1 MYAIRTV
8 LTTTVQ
14 YGVVVDLQPIPT
26 VHTGTSTV
34 CMAAIQ
40 VVSYNVYDRG
50 YYFGFFN
57 SRELDYDIK
66 RSYPLACK
74 LSLSRTTRV
83 IIIMV

>member
-1 MYAIRTV
+1 MYEIRTV
-8 LTTTVQ
+8 VTTTVQ

-50 YYFGFFN
+50 YYFGFLN
-57 SRELDYDIK
+57 SRELDYGAI
-66 RSYPLACK
+66 RWRVNSRRYPGL
-74 LSLSRTTRV
+74 RG
-83 IIIMV
+83 